1 MKTKKP
7 SIYFKK
13 ALQTLFKTPNS
24 TSDHSF
30 APASR
35 TLPCTNAA
43 RFIPTAAGL
52 VAALTLSLCTT
63 SVWAAKDT
71 LIMGMVLEPPHL
83 DPTAGAAA
91 AIDEIVYA
99 NVFEGLTQIDQNGA
113 VKLALAKE
121 VTVAEGGLEYIFN
134 LRGDIKFHDGSDFD
148 AEDVVFSLQ
157 RAMADDSVNAQKGLF
172 EPIESVTATD
182 TYTVT
187 ITLKRPTGSLLFNLG
202 WGDAVIV
209 APESAATN
217 KSNPVGTGPFK
228 FSRWVSGDRIEL
240 QRNPD
245 YWGESVALSTATF
258 KFISDPAAAAA
269 SMLAGDVD
277 AFANFPAP
285 ELMQQFESDPRF
297 TVVIGTTEGE
307 TILATNNQRK
317 PFDDIR
323 VRQAIAHAIDRK
335 SIIDGAMFGYG
346 TPIGSHFAPHH
357 PAYLDLTG
365 LYPFDLEKAKTLLAN
380 AGYPDGFKASI
391 KLPPP
396 SYARRGGEIIAAQ
409 LAKIGIALEIIPVEW
424 AQWLEQVFKGKDYD
438 LTIVSHT
445 EPMDISIYARDDY
458 YFNYNNPDF
467 KALMDKLN
475 STSTTDSRYQ
485 LLTQAQ
491 EIIAKDAVNGFL
503 FQLAKHG
510 VWNAK
515 LEGLWHNS
523 PVQANDLTG
532 VRWVD

>member
-1 MKTKKP
+1 MIFRKL
-7 SIYFKK
+7 S
-13 ALQTLFKTPNS
+13 
-24 TSDHSF
+24 
-30 APASR
+30 
-35 TLPCTNAA
+35 AA
-43 RFIPTAAGL
+43 A
-52 VAALTLSLCTT
+52 VALSLSTA
-63 SVWAAKDT
+63 SAWAAKDT

-91 AIDEIVYA
+91 AIDEVVYA
-99 NVFEGLTQIDQNGA
+99 NIFEGLTRIDQNGA

-121 VTVAEGGLEYIFN
+121 VTIADSGLEYTFK
-134 LRGDIKFHDGSDFD
+134 LHEAIKFHDGSGFD
-148 AEDVVFSLQ
+148 AEDVVFSLE
-157 RAMADDSVNAQKGLF
+157 RARAEDSVNAQKGLF
-172 EPIESVTATD
+172 EPIDSVAATD
-182 TYTVT
+182 PQTVVV
-187 ITLKRPTGSLLFNLG
+187 TLKRPTGSFLFNLG

-209 APESAATN
+209 APESAETN

-228 FSRWVSGDRIEL
+228 FGRWVSGDRVEISK
-240 QRNPD
+240 NPD
-245 YWGESVALSTATF
+245 YWGDPAALSSATF

-269 SMLAGDVD
+269 AMLAGDVD

-285 ELMQQFESDPRF
+285 ELMPQFESDPRF

-307 TILATNNQRK
+307 TILSTNNQRK
-317 PFDDIR
+317 PFDDVR
-323 VRQAIAHAIDRK
+323 VRQAIAHAIDRQA
-335 SIIDGAMFGYG
+335 IIDGAMFGYG

-357 PAYLDLTG
+357 PAYADLTG
-365 LYPFDLEKAKTLLAN
+365 LYPFDLDKATALLAE
-380 AGYPDGFKASI
+380 AGLADGFQATL

-396 SYARRGGEIIAAQ
+396 SYARRGGEIITAQ
-409 LAKIGIALEIIPVEW
+409 LAKIGIQLEIIPVEW

-445 EPMDISIYARDDY
+445 EPLDIGIYARDDY

-467 KALMDKLN
+467 KAVIDELNATSSTEERYKL
-475 STSTTDSRYQ
+475 
-485 LLTQAQ
+485 LAQAQ

-515 LEGLWHNS
+515 VEGLWHNS

-532 VRWVD
+532 VKWVD